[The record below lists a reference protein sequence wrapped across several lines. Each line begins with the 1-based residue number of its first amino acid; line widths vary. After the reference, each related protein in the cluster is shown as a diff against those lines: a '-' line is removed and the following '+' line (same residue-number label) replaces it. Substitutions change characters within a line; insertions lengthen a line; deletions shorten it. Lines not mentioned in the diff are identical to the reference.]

1 MRTSIQLSAD
11 AGPWDQLVT
20 FVKEAEQLGVDAV
33 WVAEAWGADG
43 PSALGYLAA
52 VTERVQLGSAIF
64 QLGVRSAA
72 MTAQTAMTLA
82 EMSGGRFVLGLGASG
97 PQVVEG
103 LHGVP
108 FAAPLTRM
116 RETMD
121 VLQQAF
127 AGERIAYQGK
137 KIQLPLPH
145 SDGKALR
152 LAIRTDHDIP
162 VYLAALSPKM
172 LELTGERADGWIG
185 TSFIPEG
192 ADDAYFSHL
201 RVGAERGGR
210 TLADLDICQGAEVAF
225 ARDEADLAEMIQ
237 ARKGGL
243 AFSLGGMGSADT
255 NFYNQAYAR
264 QGFAEVAAEAQ
275 RLWVDGDRAG
285 AAAIIPDEL
294 VLGTTLLGTEEGV
307 ARRLQDW
314 ADVGVD
320 TVRLYPAGSTI
331 DERLDTLARALELVP
346 K

>member
-97 PQVVEG
+97 PQVMEG

-127 AGERIAYQGK
+127 AGERIAYRGK
-137 KIQLPLPH
+137 KIQLPLPD

-152 LAIRTDHDIP
+152 LAIRTEHDIP

-201 RVGAERGGR
+201 RVGADRGGR
-210 TLADLDICQGAEVAF
+210 SLGDLDICQGAEVAF
-225 ARDEADLAEMIQ
+225 ARDEAELAEMIQ

-264 QGFAEVAAEAQ
+264 QGFADVAAEAQ
-275 RLWVDGDRAG
+275 RLWVGGDRAA
-285 AAAIIPDEL
+285 AAAIIPDEM

-346 K
+346 R